1 MEDLVD
7 LHLPGALASAA
18 TAYGNALAELP
29 LVSHVLVPSET
40 LTPGAYD
47 IGTLALLS
55 GSLTLNGNGDPNAV
69 FVFTAGSSL
78 TTASAS
84 TVLLTNG
91 AQACNVFWQVTSS
104 ATLGTNSTFVG
115 HIVALASI
123 TATTG
128 ATINEKIVNLTVN
141 GVIAAAGTWTQ
152 TATKIIITTTPV
164 KTGAVLI
171 QLYNG
176 SVPLLA
182 IQSFICAPAATTVIP
197 IVVPTVPT
205 VTTGT
210 IHVIKIVE
218 NTYGGTATP
227 GDFTLTLR
235 HHGTDVVGSPAV
247 GVGGTGRI
255 YILAPGTYVLGEQDS
270 TTFPNYIQRFD
281 ILGVASQNVVL
292 HAGEDLTI
300 TQTNSELP
308 PLVAPVTTPTV
319 TPTPPA
325 TVTGGKLPK
334 TGSPWFDLLLFGV
347 GAMVVG
353 GLVLGLKRS
362 GVSTGVALVQIYQ
375 MNDFQKSVNIE
386 NSKLDAPQPTQSKF
400 TPIKLGEIIG
410 VISIPKLAE
419 TYPIVQGTD
428 DKDLKLGVGHY
439 VDSVMPGVKDNSV
452 LSGHRDSVF
461 SKLGQLKKGDL
472 VIVRTSSGTF
482 TYQAAAPKCPS
493 GWSTKKPAPVKTAPA
508 SSTAKSYTLNATYTG
523 KISSLWS
530 DSDVQSTVTATG
542 TGTTLGLTQL
552 TGSGSAAP
560 SSQDATISGAGTIS
574 DGTNTLKATFDP
586 SASAHAKDGAAPTTV
601 AITGNIIVNG
611 GTGKYA
617 GATGTLKFTGS
628 FPVASTTAGT
638 KDSGA
643 LTLIVTGTF
652 TTK

>member
-1 MEDLVD
+1 MNRTLKRSISIVAALTIIYVVVPPSISAAATRVD
-7 LHLPGALASAA
+7 LLTAAPFGVLAPTITNTGPTTVTGTAGSLYGGFGGPTPTGFGGVGNGTAGALHDNDLLAQGALASAA

-115 HIVALASI
+115 HIVALSSI

-128 ATINEKIVNLTVN
+128 ATINGSLIARTGAVTLDHNTIVNNGCAAAAVVTSPVQTSRVDSVTPADCVTSGPTTVTLNGSFPEKIVNLSVN

-152 TATKIIITTTPV
+152 TATKIVITTTPV

-210 IHVIKIVE
+210 IHVIKIVN

-235 HHGTDVVGSPAV
+235 HHGTDVVGSPAA

-255 YILAPGTYVLGEQDS
+255 YILAPGTYVLGEQVS
-270 TTFPNYIQRFD
+270 TTFPNYIESFD
-281 ILGVASQNVVL
+281 IVGVASQDVVL

-300 TQTNSELP
+300 TQTNNQLP

-325 TVTGGKLPK
+325 TITGGTLPK
-334 TGSPWFDLLLFGV
+334 TGSPWFNLLLIGV
-347 GAMVVG
+347 AAMVLG

-362 GVSTGVALVQIYQ
+362 PRI
-375 MNDFQKSVNIE
+375 
-386 NSKLDAPQPTQSKF
+386 
-400 TPIKLGEIIG
+400 
-410 VISIPKLAE
+410 
-419 TYPIVQGTD
+419 
-428 DKDLKLGVGHY
+428 
-439 VDSVMPGVKDNSV
+439 
-452 LSGHRDSVF
+452 
-461 SKLGQLKKGDL
+461 
-472 VIVRTSSGTF
+472 
-482 TYQAAAPKCPS
+482 
-493 GWSTKKPAPVKTAPA
+493 
-508 SSTAKSYTLNATYTG
+508 
-523 KISSLWS
+523 
-530 DSDVQSTVTATG
+530 
-542 TGTTLGLTQL
+542 
-552 TGSGSAAP
+552 
-560 SSQDATISGAGTIS
+560 
-574 DGTNTLKATFDP
+574 
-586 SASAHAKDGAAPTTV
+586 
-601 AITGNIIVNG
+601 
-611 GTGKYA
+611 
-617 GATGTLKFTGS
+617 
-628 FPVASTTAGT
+628 
-638 KDSGA
+638 
-643 LTLIVTGTF
+643 
-652 TTK
+652 